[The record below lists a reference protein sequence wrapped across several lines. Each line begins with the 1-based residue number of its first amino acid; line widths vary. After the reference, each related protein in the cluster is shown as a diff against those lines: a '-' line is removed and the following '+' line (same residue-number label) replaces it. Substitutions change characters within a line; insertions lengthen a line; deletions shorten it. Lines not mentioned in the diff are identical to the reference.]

1 MTWVNVVCGKDTRGS
16 GKEQETVLA
25 AAWRS
30 WECHSGHSTSPAT
43 CFSWYCLSSGHLL
56 LPLYCFANIV
66 TQRHCLCFLC
76 SSRHRLS
83 VVLSLLH
90 CSCCVTAPTA
100 WSQGIWTPLWV
111 SAHFCPIFP
120 LSTPNRSQI
129 QIVWKRL
136 CLIGQSSSRIQWP
149 RWAEFLH
156 QPVSLAIG
164 HPEYHSLWVKHQFLV
179 QSAITKEAGLW
190 LTSCQPMHRAL
201 SAAAC
206 VARGC
211 GSAWQ
216 SQLTFLQN
224 NVLVC
229 CLPSWV
235 WLCQLFNFAAN
246 NVRQNVIT
254 IIKLLAQFE
263 SYFTYVKIKSNLN
276 TSTRRK

>member
-1 MTWVNVVCGKDTRGS
+1 MSRLPPPGVRVSGLLSGYLPISAQPFGLVLPIGLKFKLCERG
-16 GKEQETVLA
+16 
-25 AAWRS
+25 
-30 WECHSGHSTSPAT
+30 
-43 CFSWYCLSSGHLL
+43 
-56 LPLYCFANIV
+56 
-66 TQRHCLCFLC
+66 
-76 SSRHRLS
+76 
-83 VVLSLLH
+83 
-90 CSCCVTAPTA
+90 
-100 WSQGIWTPLWV
+100 
-111 SAHFCPIFP
+111 
-120 LSTPNRSQI
+120 
-129 QIVWKRL
+129 

-206 VARGC
+206 MARGC